1 MTRWWWLGVTTKSEA
16 GTLQHPWAASDPS
29 GLDLLSPPTT
39 SQRWL
44 GVDDGGKD
52 SQMFSIH
59 WRELWA
65 MKNFRNSLVE
75 GVEGWRLEYPG
86 HNLVSRWKLPLRRHF
101 LIAPFA
107 TLRPDLAGMEQH
119 ALEGDQALPTG
130 NIPKSK
136 AVGNVIC
143 LRVLRNRRS
152 PNMPFIFRSTFLR
165 LYALFSSLISCAF
178 SYKHFFHC
186 RHVKS

>member
-1 MTRWWWLGVTTKSEA
+1 
-16 GTLQHPWAASDPS
+16 
-29 GLDLLSPPTT
+29 
-39 SQRWL
+39 
-44 GVDDGGKD
+44 
-52 SQMFSIH
+52 
-59 WRELWA
+59 
-65 MKNFRNSLVE
+65 MKNLQKFIEIQWLKVLK
-75 GVEGWRLEYPG
+75 VEGWNIQD
-86 HNLVSRWKLPLRRHF
+86 HTLVSRWKLPLRRRF

-130 NIPKSK
+130 NILKSK

-152 PNMPFIFRSTFLR
+152 QNMPFLFRSTFLC